1 MSVPETLELPFL
13 HYNNGTLYSEFINC
27 VTRGC
32 FFLNKQKFVNLQ
44 MISRLKYFQY
54 QTNNYR
60 YYQETFVQCVTAV
73 SMSVQCNYTH
83 VTVCVEQQEVYVVAE
98 GLNVTDKAT
107 SRNVS
112 E

>member
-32 FFLNKQKFVNLQ
+32 FFLNKQQFVNLQ

-54 QTNNYR
+54 QTNNYM
-60 YYQETFVQCVTAV
+60 YYQETFGKRVIAVVCSVVILTLQCVWSNKTCML
-73 SMSVQCNYTH
+73 SPR
-83 VTVCVEQQEVYVVAE
+83 
-98 GLNVTDKAT
+98 D
-107 SRNVS
+107 
-112 E
+112 